1 MKKHLLALIVMSLLG
16 GIFISCSTGSVVTV
30 DNAGFQKILT
40 DRGTAAVLLDVRTA
54 DEFMGGHLRG
64 AVNVDVLADGFTAK
78 ATEVLRERGAKVACV
93 YCRSGRRSLDAAAKL
108 SKAGFKVVNLDNGI
122 IGWQNGGGD
131 ITKD

>member
-16 GIFISCSTGSVVTV
+16 GIFSSCATGSVVTV
-30 DNAGFQKILT
+30 DNAGFQTLLT

-54 DEFMGGHLRG
+54 DEFVGGHLRS

-93 YCRSGRRSLDAAAKL
+93 YCRSGRRSKDAAQKL
-108 SKAGFKVVNLDNGI
+108 LALGYQSVYDF
-122 IGWQNGGGD
+122 GGVIDWPYELVKEG
-131 ITKD
+131 

>member
-1 MKKHLLALIVMSLLG
+1 MSLLG

-93 YCRSGRRSLDAAAKL
+93 YCRSLDAAAKL

>member
-1 MKKHLLALIVMSLLG
+1 MVMSLLG
-16 GIFISCSTGSVVTV
+16 GIFGSCSTGSVVTV

-40 DRGTAAVLLDVRTA
+40 DEDAAAVLLDVRTA
-54 DEFMGGHLRG
+54 EEFVVGHLRG
-64 AVNVDVLADGFTAK
+64 AANVDVLADGFTAK
-78 ATEVLRERGAKVACV
+78 ATEALRERGAKVACV

-122 IGWQNGGGD
+122 IGWQSGGGY

>member
-1 MKKHLLALIVMSLLG
+1 MVMSLLG
-16 GIFISCSTGSVVTV
+16 GIFGSCSTGSVVTV

-40 DRGTAAVLLDVRTA
+40 DKDAAAVLLDVRTA
-54 DEFMGGHLRG
+54 EEFVGGHLRG
-64 AVNVDVLADGFTAK
+64 AVNVDVLADGFKAK
-78 ATEVLRERGAKVACV
+78 ATEALRERGAKVACV

-122 IGWQNGGGD
+122 IGRQSGGGY